1 MANVKITELPI
12 ASALNT
18 ITDVIPVV
26 NNNITKQITIDK
38 ILANGS
44 IAGNLNVTG
53 VLSAANGINI
63 GNPTGVSDLFVS
75 STGNVGIGTETPN
88 AKFTVVGSI
97 SATSATIVFNN
108 LPSSAA
114 GLPTG
119 SLYKDSGFLKI
130 V

>member
-63 GNPTGVSDLFVS
+63 GNPVGVSDFFVS
-75 STGNVGIGTETPN
+75 STGNVGIGTESPN

-108 LPSSAA
+108 LPTSAA
-114 GLPTG
+114 GLPAG